1 MFRNFMFAL
10 MSLASLSF
18 ASLTPSASAQ
28 AEEIIW
34 NGLWFECEFAGR
46 QAPPADD
53 CAMLDDDGF
62 FFQGDRVTY
71 MKVIDSPET
80 DTCKKQRAGQCVR
93 SDQPSIT
100 VTPSRKGKA
109 ELTEK
114 TIGLRWLACT
124 QIFHM
129 TKINTFYEAR
139 PDEDRCFWAGEK
151 YFYLRKYEGEIKIED

>member
-1 MFRNFMFAL
+1 MLISRMALLLVIAVMAITPFRFA
-10 MSLASLSF
+10 A
-18 ASLTPSASAQ
+18 
-28 AEEIIW
+28 AESIDW
-34 NGLWFECEFAGR
+34 NGLWFQCEFSGR
-46 QAPPADD
+46 QAPPGDD

-62 FFQGDRVTY
+62 FFEGDRVTY

-80 DTCKKQRAGQCVR
+80 DACKKQRAGQCVR
-93 SDQPSIT
+93 ADEPSVT

-109 ELTEK
+109 ELTDK
-114 TIGLRWLACT
+114 TLGLRWLACT

-151 YFYLRKYEGEIKIED
+151 YFYLRKYDGTIKIED